1 MYNYL
6 RPTPLRYLSHIRLSL
21 TLSLSYAVRQS
32 HYPSHTMRRPFP
44 TLHLS
49 CAVPL
54 LPLRRPT
61 HRLASSFSH
70 LCTVLV
76 PPLHRSSRTFAL
88 SLSHLRTVL
97 LTRIVPHLFP
107 TRPHRGPLHHADPT
121 STGSPSPRVTLL
133 PRAV

>member
-1 MYNYL
+1 MNLYFCIRREKMYNYL
-6 RPTPLRYLSHIRLSL
+6 RPSPLRYLSHIRLSL

-44 TLHLS
+44 TLHLP
-49 CAVPL
+49 CVIPL

-76 PPLHRSSRTFAL
+76 PPLHRPSHTHRAVFFPLGRIAAPSTMRT
-88 SLSHLRTVL
+88 
-97 LTRIVPHLFP
+97 
-107 TRPHRGPLHHADPT
+107 
-121 STGSPSPRVTLL
+121 PRLPVLL
-133 PRAV
+133 PRA